1 LQGTIR
7 EFADGSAV
15 GPTFELC
22 GKMNHLTNSNKELK
36 GKTDMNPSGVRTSS
50 ILAIASL
57 ATVTLIAPFP
67 TSGSDPAITDA
78 NIGAIVLAANQI
90 DIDYG
95 KIALAK
101 SKNKEV
107 RDFAELMVADHSAV
121 QKSVIDLATKL
132 KLTPEDNATS
142 KSLKDNAVKITAKL
156 NSLSGKAFDTFYIG
170 NEITYHK
177 QVTDAVQTVLIPN
190 AKNSELK
197 SALVGAQALFLKH
210 LEHCRQIQAN
220 NGKVSKAHGSH

>member
-1 LQGTIR
+1 
-7 EFADGSAV
+7 
-15 GPTFELC
+15 
-22 GKMNHLTNSNKELK
+22 MNL
-36 GKTDMNPSGVRTSS
+36 SGVRTSF
-50 ILAIASL
+50 ILASASL
-57 ATVTLIAPFP
+57 ATVTLITPFP
-67 TSGSDPAITDA
+67 TRGSEPAITDA

-107 RDFAELMVADHSAV
+107 RAFAERMVTDHSAV
-121 QKSVIDLATKL
+121 QKSVIDLAAKL
-132 KLTPEDNATS
+132 KLTPEENATS

-156 NSLSGKAFDTFYIG
+156 NSLNAKAFDTFYID
-170 NEITYHK
+170 NEIAFHK
-177 QVTDAVQTVLIPN
+177 QVTDALQTLLIPN

-220 NGKVSKAHGSH
+220 ILKVSKAHGSH